1 MPAVTVGVVQ
11 RAFKFRS
18 YPTSKQHDAL
28 GLMCA
33 AHAELYNAGLQ
44 ERRDAW
50 AMRKTSI
57 SVSSQMLQLRAIR
70 TLRPDQA
77 VWSFTSQQQTLR
89 RLDKAFAAFFRR
101 VKAGEAPGYPRFR
114 AASRFDS
121 VDFRHGDGIKFL
133 PASKRL
139 KIQGVGHVQVRLHR
153 NLPENAT
160 LGQVSVKREGVGRRT
175 RWFVVIPVQV
185 EPEPLP
191 VTGAVTGI
199 DMGVASFLTTSEGVH
214 VPNPRHL
221 KAAASKLAAAQ
232 QDLAVKRRGSN
243 RRKGAVSRVA
253 ALHGTVARQR
263 LDHAHKIALRLVADH
278 DLICH
283 EALQIP
289 NMTRRA
295 KPVPNPENQGQFL
308 PNRQAQKSG
317 LNKSILDAGW
327 GVFLKVLT
335 AKAEEAGREIISVNP
350 ANTSRTC
357 PQCGHCAKEN
367 RPCQAVFCC
376 QQCHFN
382 GHADTVGAINILR
395 AGTALRQTAHAA

>member
-160 LGQVSVKREGVGRRT
+160 LGQVSVKREGSGRAT
-175 RWFVVIPVQV
+175 RWFVVIPVHV
-185 EPEPLP
+185 APEPLP
-191 VTGAVTGI
+191 MTGAVTGI

-214 VPNPRHL
+214 IPNPRHL

-232 QDLAVKRRGSN
+232 KDLAAKKRGSN
-243 RRKGAVSRVA
+243 RLLNGQA
-253 ALHGTVARQR
+253 AKT
-263 LDHAHKIALRLVADH
+263 
-278 DLICH
+278 
-283 EALQIP
+283 
-289 NMTRRA
+289 
-295 KPVPNPENQGQFL
+295 
-308 PNRQAQKSG
+308 G

-350 ANTSRTC
+350 ANTSRTS
-357 PQCGHCAKEN
+357 PPV
-367 RPCQAVFCC
+367 R
-376 QQCHFN
+376 
-382 GHADTVGAINILR
+382 
-395 AGTALRQTAHAA
+395 ALRQGKPALPSRLRLPAVPVHRACRHCRCDQHSAGRNCPSRNRSGGLTRRSPFLQGGEVHEPREPVYYSRPILGRLLLDASIGC